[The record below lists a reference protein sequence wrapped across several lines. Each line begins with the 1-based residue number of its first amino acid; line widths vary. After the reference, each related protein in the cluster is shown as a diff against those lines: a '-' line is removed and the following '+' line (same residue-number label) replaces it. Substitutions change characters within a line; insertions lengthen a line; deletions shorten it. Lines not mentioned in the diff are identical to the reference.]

1 MLCVVAHSPSVAHA
15 RALLLSYAF
24 LTRRDSLREEGKVFL
39 GAPLSFILRKVG
51 EREGAFLP
59 QQSSLVAEMVCLI
72 Q

>member
-1 MLCVVAHSPSVAHA
+1 MRQVTRRRALALSGT

-39 GAPLSFILRKVG
+39 GAPLSFLRKVG
-51 EREGAFLP
+51 EREGAFLL
-59 QQSSLVAEMVCLI
+59 LVAEMVCLI